1 MSNCTYRGIKYQAEQ
16 HLMDGATLH
25 YLESERRRLIRQNKE
40 LQRDIQKNV
49 GQETIV

>member
-1 MSNCTYRGIKYQAEQ
+1 
-16 HLMDGATLH
+16 MDGATLH

-40 LQRDIQKNV
+40 LLRDGKMNA